1 MCPHLGT
8 VSPSRKP
15 KSLKGGGGFYHRGVI
30 AVVVAVVYTGKNPF
44 WMKGE
49 KKAIYIIYLGQTSL
63 HLFGR
68 ASKHISDILGN
79 GTEQEHFFHKVV
91 KGNGGKWWED
101 FIFISLETI
110 PLPDRNGQA
119 PKPGTQDFVS
129 EFRIR
134 ATPREQAWIQQLKKF
149 RPHGLNVEVHTTSK
163 NQPKDKHSETDHHP
177 HPHVPMPMQQL
188 AQNRTNPLETMEEA
202 KVRV

>member
-1 MCPHLGT
+1 MNQILKARVRNWAQFPQH
-8 VSPSRKP
+8 KN
-15 KSLKGGGGFYHRGVI
+15 SLKGGDSLYRQGVTYA
-30 AVVVAVVYTGKNPF
+30 AVCTGRKPF
-44 WMKGE
+44 STKGE
-49 KKAIYIIYLGQTSL
+49 KKAIYIGQTSL

-79 GTEQEHFFHKVV
+79 GTEQEQYFHKVV
-91 KGNGGKWWED
+91 KENGGKWWED
-101 FIFISLETI
+101 LIFIPLETI
-110 PLPDRNGQA
+110 PLPDRNWQA
-119 PKPGTQDFVS
+119 PKPGARDFVS
-129 EFRIR
+129 EFRIK
-134 ATPREQAWIQQLKKF
+134 ATPREQAWIQQLKTF